1 MLHTLKNIG
10 TCYIGLGKP
19 EDARRYFGE
28 VVDIIKS
35 CQTDKDNEDTK
46 RRDKEDIA
54 GVYQNVYLTYVADR
68 DFEKALEY
76 TEKSHAIVRDIY
88 GERSK
93 RVASKYY

>member
-46 RRDKEDIA
+46 RRDEEDIA

-76 TEKSHAIVRDIY
+76 TEKSHAIVRAIY